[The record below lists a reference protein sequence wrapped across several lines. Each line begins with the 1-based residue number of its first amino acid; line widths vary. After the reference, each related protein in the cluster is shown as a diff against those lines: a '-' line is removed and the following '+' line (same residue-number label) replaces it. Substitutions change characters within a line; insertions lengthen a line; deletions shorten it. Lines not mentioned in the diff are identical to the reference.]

1 MKNIRF
7 EWDENKNKINKKKH
21 GLSFE
26 EAVEVF
32 GDENAILF
40 DDPDHSL
47 YEDRFLIIGAI
58 KSTKICIVSHCYRD
72 DDNVIRL
79 ISAREATKSEKK
91 IQIYQ
96 RLIWNPGTFRL
107 RFKIIDHIPIKIYC
121 YLFFNPL

>member
-47 YEDRFLIIGAI
+47 YEDRFSSLAQL
-58 KSTKICIVSHCYRD
+58 
-72 DDNVIRL
+72 N
-79 ISAREATKSEKK
+79 
-91 IQIYQ
+91 Q
-96 RLIWNPGTFRL
+96 RKYAL
-107 RFKIIDHIPIKIYC
+107 
-121 YLFFNPL
+121 

>member
-1 MKNIRF
+1 MIKTEKQCKTENLKNNKKKPTVIL
-7 EWDENKNKINKKKH
+7 KNKINKKKH

-91 IQIYQ
+91 IYQ
-96 RLIWNPGTFRL
+96 EGW
-107 RFKIIDHIPIKIYC
+107 
-121 YLFFNPL
+121 

>member
-1 MKNIRF
+1 MRRRNKNLKGKIIYQVLKISLTNNYKIIIKNIRF

-91 IQIYQ
+91 IYQ
-96 RLIWNPGTFRL
+96 EGW
-107 RFKIIDHIPIKIYC
+107 
-121 YLFFNPL
+121 